1 MALKYGLCLGLLLP
15 SAAHAGEASWQ
26 QNVELGFV
34 ATGGNSQTQTLN
46 TKAKIIHEDDIW
58 RTQIEGSALKSSN
71 QRQNTGEKYTLSL
84 QQDWKL
90 SQQSYVFARAAFV
103 ADRFANIRSRY
114 SENIGYG
121 RVLSDD
127 TLLKWTADVGAGLRQ
142 TQWVSLLRSQDTT
155 LRVSTDAHWTVN
167 EQVQLS
173 QMLVTEG
180 GQSGFVSRSETS
192 LQQQV
197 SASLSSKMTFSVDHT
212 SQVAVGIQKVNTAF
226 SVTLVWSY

>member
-1 MALKYGLCLGLLLP
+1 LGLLLP
-15 SAAHAGEASWQ
+15 CVVQADESAWQ
-26 QNVELGFV
+26 QNIELGFV
-34 ATGGNSQTQTLN
+34 KTGGNTQTQTLN
-46 TKAKIIHEDDIW
+46 TKAKIIHEDKIW
-58 RTQIEGSALKSSN
+58 RTQAEGSALKSSD
-71 QRQNTGEKYTLSL
+71 QRQNTGEKYALSL
-84 QQDWKL
+84 QQDWKF
-90 SQQSYVFARAAFV
+90 SERSYMFARAAFV

-121 RVLSDD
+121 RILNDD
-127 TLLKWTADVGAGLRQ
+127 DSVKWTADVGVGLRQ

-192 LQQQV
+192 LQQKV
-197 SASLSSKMTFSVDHT
+197 SEDLSSKMTFSVDHT
-212 SQVAVGIQKVNTAF
+212 SKVAAGIQKVNTEF
-226 SVTLVWSY
+226 SVTLVWSH